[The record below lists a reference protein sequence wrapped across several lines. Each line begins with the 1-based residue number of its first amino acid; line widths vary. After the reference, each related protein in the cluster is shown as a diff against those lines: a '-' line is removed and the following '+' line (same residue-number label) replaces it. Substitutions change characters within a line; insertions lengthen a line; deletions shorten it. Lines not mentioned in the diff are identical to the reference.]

1 VHKNDSHGSKDVDGC
16 ILPTLVY
23 MAREKRPQYHTHFK
37 AGAINSL
44 VVHIISTLHFL
55 KNNLDMEND
64 ISIYV
69 INAPYTFNPQYI
81 FTSTLYIH
89 NKYVFFFT

>member
-1 VHKNDSHGSKDVDGC
+1 MHKKDTEGSKDVDGC

-44 VVHIISTLHFL
+44 VPYIITTFHF
-55 KNNLDMEND
+55 
-64 ISIYV
+64 
-69 INAPYTFNPQYI
+69 P
-81 FTSTLYIH
+81 
-89 NKYVFFFT
+89 

>member
-1 VHKNDSHGSKDVDGC
+1 MFGVVVSFCEQILAHKNDSHGSKDVEGC

-44 VVHIISTLHFL
+44 VVYIISPLRNIANYSITLIQDFRC
-55 KNNLDMEND
+55 
-64 ISIYV
+64 V
-69 INAPYTFNPQYI
+69 
-81 FTSTLYIH
+81 
-89 NKYVFFFT
+89 